1 MNHEITLTL
10 PYTNLKALTWG
21 DPTKPTI
28 LALHVWLDNA
38 ASYTH
43 LAPLLTDYYVVAVDM
58 IVHGHSEHIP
68 DGQHLH
74 LADTVELI
82 IQILKVLNLE
92 KVILMGHSL
101 GGVIASLVAS
111 SFPEKVSTLI
121 MLDAIGP
128 MSEESIECPG
138 RLRDAVTAF
147 NAAEKHQAKVY
158 KNKDLMVNL
167 RCKLNSVSAELMLP
181 LVERA
186 VRKTEHG
193 YSWRFD
199 RKLSLPSLTY
209 FTEEQVLAYLIAIEA
224 PTLIVEATDGILQK
238 NDLLIKRKAV
248 FQDLTV
254 VVTPGAHHVHM
265 SHAAVVAEI
274 VLDYLWREG

>member
-1 MNHEITLTL
+1 MNNEITLAL
-10 PYTNLKALTWG
+10 PHTNLKALVWG
-21 DPTKPTI
+21 DPAKPTI
-28 LALHVWLDNA
+28 LALHGWLDNA

-58 IVHGHSEHIP
+58 IGHGHSEHIP
-68 DGQHLH
+68 DGQRLH
-74 LADTVELI
+74 LADTVEI
-82 IQILKVLNLE
+82 ILQILNVLSLE
-92 KVILMGHSL
+92 KAILMGHSL

-158 KNKDLMVNL
+158 KNKDSMVNL
-167 RCKLNSVSAELMLP
+167 RCKLNNVSAELMLP

-186 VRKTEHG
+186 VRETEDG

-209 FTEEQVLAYLIAIEA
+209 FTEEQVLAYLAAITA
-224 PTLIVEATDGILQK
+224 PTLIVEAEEGILQE
-238 NDLLIKRKAV
+238 NDLLIKRKSV
-248 FQDLTV
+248 FQNLTI
-254 VVTPGAHHVHM
+254 VVTAGGHHVHM
-265 SHAAVVAEI
+265 SHAAVVANI
-274 VLDYLWREG
+274 ILDYLLQ